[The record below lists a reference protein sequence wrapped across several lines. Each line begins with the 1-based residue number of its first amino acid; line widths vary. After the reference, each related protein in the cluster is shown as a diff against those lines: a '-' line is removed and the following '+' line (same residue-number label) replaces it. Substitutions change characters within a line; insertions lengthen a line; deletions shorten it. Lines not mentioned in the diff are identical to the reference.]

1 MAIGVWGGLPHTEEA
16 AGSKAGGTRARGEM
30 PRHLIFIFHPKVP
43 CFLPFDV
50 PVDSRDELLE
60 QEGRYRLCK
69 PISVPAASV
78 RKWN

>member
-30 PRHLIFIFHPKVP
+30 PRHLIFIFHPIIIYLPKVP

-60 QEGRYRLCK
+60 
-69 PISVPAASV
+69 
-78 RKWN
+78 